1 LQDVAVRGIAFREW
15 EAVLEANMSSN
26 LAIPAAVSAD
36 LRRGRRLEYFT
47 IAWNT
52 LEAVASIIAGYV
64 AGSTALIG
72 FGLDSA
78 IESSSGVALLW
89 RLQENSEHESREK
102 RTLQLVGVSFLVL
115 AAYVGLEA
123 VRTLISRSI
132 PDPSIAG
139 IAIAIASLITMPL
152 LARAKRRTAARL
164 RSEALRAD
172 SRQTTLCAYL
182 SAILLG
188 GLLLNAAVG
197 WWWADPV
204 AALVMVPIIAHEGVE
219 ALRGERC
226 ESCA

>member
-1 LQDVAVRGIAFREW
+1 LVVG
-15 EAVLEANMSSN
+15 LSSE
-26 LAIPAAVSAD
+26 LAISASVSAD

-52 LEAVASIIAGYV
+52 LEAVVSILAGYV

-89 RLQENSEHESREK
+89 RLQESSDHESREK
-102 RTLQLVGVSFLVL
+102 RTLQLVGGSFLVL
-115 AAYVGLEA
+115 AVYVGYEA
-123 VRTLISRSI
+123 VRTLISRST
-132 PDPSIAG
+132 PAPSIAG
-139 IAIAIASLITMPL
+139 IAIASASLIAMPL
-152 LARAKRRTAARL
+152 LARAKRRTAGRL
-164 RSEALRAD
+164 RSEALHAD

-188 GLLLNAAVG
+188 GLVLNAAVG

-204 AALVMVPIIAHEGVE
+204 AALVMVPIIAHEGIE
-219 ALRGERC
+219 AFRGERC